1 MKADVWVAVLT
12 GALALATFVLAWVT
26 YREGVKAERRVGK
39 MIKHDQRNQR
49 EARDFSVRENNRY
62 LIYVTCV
69 VGLTGSVLYLAQ
81 RNRR

>member
-12 GALALATFVLAWVT
+12 GALALATFVLAWIT
-26 YREGVKAERRVGK
+26 YREGVKAERRVGT
-39 MIKHDQRNQR
+39 MIKRDQRNQH
-49 EARDFSVRENNRY
+49 EARDFSIRENNRY

-69 VGLTGSVLYLAQ
+69 VGLAGSVLYLAQ